1 MGNMCKNTLGHGK
14 RWIGAG
20 LLAAG
25 VAILCAI
32 GKRRGGRNNMGR
44 KASFYERI
52 GKRGIDTALSFLGL
66 IALAPLFGLI
76 SLAIVI
82 DDPGSVMFTQRRIGK
97 GKTIITIH
105 KFRTMKMSAPHD
117 VPTHQLEHP
126 EKYITRVGKVLR
138 KYSLDELPQIWDIF
152 RGRMSII
159 GPRPALWNQEDLV
172 EERDRYGANDIMPGL
187 TGLAQING
195 RDELEIAEKARLDGE
210 YTKRLHGGSISG
222 ICVDA
227 RCFFGTIAGVLRGD
241 GVVEGGT
248 GRLDKAADM
257 MISTVTAE
265 EAGFDDYGYLKSFH
279 IDGHEFRRVLI
290 TGADSYI
297 GNRFEAYA
305 REHYGGNFQI
315 DALDVTGDDWRKFDF
330 SSYDTVFHVAG
341 IAHADVGRVSEEV
354 KRRYYAVNTDL
365 AVEAARKAKE
375 SGVKQFVFMSSMIV
389 YGEAGRYGKKRVID
403 EHTVP
408 GPANFYGDSKWRAD
422 KGVRELGSNVF
433 HVAVLRAPMIYGKG
447 SKGNY
452 PVLARLAKIL
462 PVFPDIRNERSMLY
476 IDNLCEFLC
485 LLMLAG
491 EGGVYFPQN
500 IEYGQTSRIVQEIG
514 KASGRRIRIM
524 RLLNP
529 AVRTAA
535 FIPGRTGKLVSKAFG
550 NMIYDQKLS
559 LYEGI
564 DYRRVD
570 LYRSIRYIERNITI
584 NGRQKKI
591 DEEKNVNIRDTF
603 CQNKVLIVTSVASM
617 IDQFNM
623 SNIKLLQ
630 NMNYSVDVAANFL
643 RGNTCTDEKIQE
655 LLLSLDKLG
664 VDCYQIDFERDVM
677 NMKAN
682 VIAFKQLNAVI
693 KNRAVPMN
701 SFRHHGI
708 GAYVFIHCH
717 SPIGG
722 VIGRL
727 TAKLNHVGTIYTAH
741 GFHFYKDAPK
751 KNWFIYYPVEKGL
764 SCLTDILVT
773 INYEDY
779 NRAKKSFH
787 AGRTVYIHGVGV
799 DTKKF
804 GYYKTDLRI
813 RRESLGIKKNDIVL
827 LSYTEKNA
835 NKKLNLVIES
845 LEMLKNTDVYQKLH
859 YIIFGDKE
867 SLDKKMLSALSS
879 ELKEHI
885 HLLETEFQLSDIYAC
900 SDIYVS
906 ITSSRIVV
914 LPHIEAMAAG
924 MPIIWLNDFNDTDS
938 KKGSSCGIIV
948 NCDKK
953 EIATVIYNLSDNKKR
968 RIVTGANARE
978 YIQKYGKKEVWDKII
993 GAVPDKDHIN
1003 YTRTRGLI
1011 DRLELRKALGIPVS
1025 GFVILSVGELN
1036 ENKNH
1041 KVIIEA
1047 LSRLRDP
1054 NIYYVICGIGKKYS
1068 QYVQL
1073 IEKLGL
1079 SVNIKLVGFQKN
1091 IINYYRMADV
1101 FAFPSKR
1108 EGLGLAAIEAMA
1120 AGVPLVTSF
1129 SGGIKDYSVDGVT
1142 GYTVK
1147 SYNDVNGFMDSI
1159 KKIKDNPELR
1169 LVMSRNVERIS
1180 KNFDT
1185 EKVECIMWKVYRME
1199 GSCDKRGESKSIC
1212 NNSLS

>member
-1 MGNMCKNTLGHGK
+1 MFRADQNMGNMCKNTLGHGK

-172 EERDRYGANDIMPGL
+172 EERERYGANDIMPGL

-452 PVLARLAKIL
+452 PALARIAKRISIF
-462 PVFPDIRNERSMLY
+462 PVVNNNRSILY
-476 IDNLCEFLC
+476 IDNLSEFLC
-485 LLMLAG
+485 QLILSG
-491 EGGVYFPQN
+491 DGGIFFPQN
-500 IEYGQTSRIVQEIG
+500 REYANTGQLVREIG
-514 KASGRRIRIM
+514 ITVHKPVYTSK
-524 RLLNP
+524 LLTP
-529 AVRTAA
+529 AV
-535 FIPGRTGKLVSKAFG
+535 IMGSYLPGRVGLLINKAFG
-550 NMIYDQKLS
+550 NCVYSHKLS
-559 LYEGI
+559 VYTGLEYQLY
-564 DYRRVD
+564 
-570 LYRSIRYIERNITI
+570 
-584 NGRQKKI
+584 
-591 DEEKNVNIRDTF
+591 
-603 CQNKVLIVTSVASM
+603 
-617 IDQFNM
+617 
-623 SNIKLLQ
+623 
-630 NMNYSVDVAANFL
+630 
-643 RGNTCTDEKIQE
+643 
-655 LLLSLDKLG
+655 
-664 VDCYQIDFERDVM
+664 
-677 NMKAN
+677 
-682 VIAFKQLNAVI
+682 
-693 KNRAVPMN
+693 
-701 SFRHHGI
+701 
-708 GAYVFIHCH
+708 
-717 SPIGG
+717 
-722 VIGRL
+722 
-727 TAKLNHVGTIYTAH
+727 
-741 GFHFYKDAPK
+741 
-751 KNWFIYYPVEKGL
+751 
-764 SCLTDILVT
+764 
-773 INYEDY
+773 
-779 NRAKKSFH
+779 
-787 AGRTVYIHGVGV
+787 
-799 DTKKF
+799 
-804 GYYKTDLRI
+804 DLR
-813 RRESLGIKKNDIVL
+813 ES
-827 LSYTEKNA
+827 
-835 NKKLNLVIES
+835 
-845 LEMLKNTDVYQKLH
+845 
-859 YIIFGDKE
+859 II
-867 SLDKKMLSALSS
+867 
-879 ELKEHI
+879 
-885 HLLETEFQLSDIYAC
+885 ETE
-900 SDIYVS
+900 
-906 ITSSRIVV
+906 
-914 LPHIEAMAAG
+914 G
-924 MPIIWLNDFNDTDS
+924 
-938 KKGSSCGIIV
+938 
-948 NCDKK
+948 
-953 EIATVIYNLSDNKKR
+953 
-968 RIVTGANARE
+968 
-978 YIQKYGKKEVWDKII
+978 
-993 GAVPDKDHIN
+993 
-1003 YTRTRGLI
+1003 
-1011 DRLELRKALGIPVS
+1011 
-1025 GFVILSVGELN
+1025 
-1036 ENKNH
+1036 
-1041 KVIIEA
+1041 
-1047 LSRLRDP
+1047 
-1054 NIYYVICGIGKKYS
+1054 
-1068 QYVQL
+1068 
-1073 IEKLGL
+1073 
-1079 SVNIKLVGFQKN
+1079 
-1091 IINYYRMADV
+1091 
-1101 FAFPSKR
+1101 
-1108 EGLGLAAIEAMA
+1108 
-1120 AGVPLVTSF
+1120 
-1129 SGGIKDYSVDGVT
+1129 
-1142 GYTVK
+1142 
-1147 SYNDVNGFMDSI
+1147 
-1159 KKIKDNPELR
+1159 
-1169 LVMSRNVERIS
+1169 
-1180 KNFDT
+1180 
-1185 EKVECIMWKVYRME
+1185 
-1199 GSCDKRGESKSIC
+1199 
-1212 NNSLS
+1212 